1 MLPNFT
7 SLSLTRPKASA
18 PTAGF
23 AVLEDDEVEARGE
36 DDDEVE
42 GGKAIFD
49 PIDHAPLFKNRDAN
63 DKEEA
68 TFCVKGRDRIDDNG
82 KGWPCEWYRA
92 EGLAKWIG
100 GQLAK
105 GLPPNDPK
113 TLQRLSNDD
122 IQQLYKAYPE
132 KFAGV
137 PERKLEEYGLQPPAP
152 ATGWMWGRIA
162 PGVAEHEIVNP
173 MIRLPRPFGE
183 EHRLSNAIRRYLA
196 QMKYDARVRAQDA
209 GDGSLEDVEYRKI
222 VRFREGIYSDDIF
235 RMLSTLDAHDDT
247 IPVSLENG
255 ELRQVV
261 WSMFL
266 REMAQRGYDGGAYME
281 ALGLI
286 LNHPDMNPNNRSLSE
301 AGTLYANGT
310 FIFEVALY
318 PNATWIM
325 NSLVV
330 AGWDVN
336 QLFAFRGFA
345 PTTVLHIA
353 AAAMNAEAVVFLLN
367 RGADPTRRNNN
378 MSGAT
383 PLVWC
388 LKFFYQ
394 TSAPDD
400 VLRHEEVVRALA
412 TSDTVNLG
420 EYDGETPLMIASR
433 SSSANAIRVLTTRGA
448 DVNARDSD
456 GWTPLHFAS
465 QRLSNAAGVSRV
477 DVVEALLLAGADPT
491 IESNDG
497 RTAGDLATDSRVRD
511 MSEFFAGFFGKTNDS
526 ADLVRGRRFAE
537 QMQLRRPS

>member
-92 EGLAKWIG
+92 EGLAKG
-100 GQLAK
+100 SAGSSRKACRQTTRRLYNGSPTTTYNSCTK
-105 GLPPNDPK
+105 PTRKSLPACPSANWKSTDCSRP
-113 TLQRLSNDD
+113 RPRPD
-122 IQQLYKAYPE
+122 
-132 KFAGV
+132 GC
-137 PERKLEEYGLQPPAP
+137 G
-152 ATGWMWGRIA
+152 GRIA

-266 REMAQRGYDGGAYME
+266 RARWRSVATMAER
-281 ALGLI
+281 
-286 LNHPDMNPNNRSLSE
+286 
-301 AGTLYANGT
+301 
-310 FIFEVALY
+310 
-318 PNATWIM
+318 TWRH
-325 NSLVV
+325 
-330 AGWDVN
+330 WD
-336 QLFAFRGFA
+336 
-345 PTTVLHIA
+345 
-353 AAAMNAEAVVFLLN
+353 
-367 RGADPTRRNNN
+367 
-378 MSGAT
+378 
-383 PLVWC
+383 
-388 LKFFYQ
+388 
-394 TSAPDD
+394 
-400 VLRHEEVVRALA
+400 
-412 TSDTVNLG
+412 
-420 EYDGETPLMIASR
+420 
-433 SSSANAIRVLTTRGA
+433 
-448 DVNARDSD
+448 
-456 GWTPLHFAS
+456 
-465 QRLSNAAGVSRV
+465 
-477 DVVEALLLAGADPT
+477 
-491 IESNDG
+491 
-497 RTAGDLATDSRVRD
+497 
-511 MSEFFAGFFGKTNDS
+511 
-526 ADLVRGRRFAE
+526 
-537 QMQLRRPS
+537 